1 MAGGY
6 RGRGAAVNEQER
18 LITDELESL
27 LAVAEK
33 GFVSKARIR
42 ALERAKADLIGQR
55 GRLRAA
61 RDSAANMV
69 GEARLKA
76 LEAITC
82 GKSASA
88 AGPLHAPLRSISSSE

>member
-27 LAVAEK
+27 RTVAEK
-33 GFVSKARIR
+33 GFVSKTRIR

-76 LEAITC
+76 LEAKQNREEKIEI
-82 GKSASA
+82 GRASC
-88 AGPLHAPLRSISSSE
+88 RERVCQYV